1 MATKKVNIDII
12 ARDKSQQALNKVRG
26 NLDGVKKAVFNVR
39 NALAGL
45 GAGLVIRN
53 LVNTGKEIEGLQV
66 RLKFLFGSA
75 EEGAKAFDKMAKFA
89 SKVPFSLQEIQAGSG
104 NLAVVA
110 KDADELANL
119 MEITGNVAAA
129 TGLDFRTAAE
139 QIQRSFSAGIGAA
152 DLFREKGVRN
162 MLGFQA
168 GATVSIEETRE
179 AFAKVF
185 GKGGQF
191 GKATDELAETFEGTL
206 SMIGDK
212 IFNFKRVLLEAG
224 FFEELK
230 NQFGDLDNF
239 LENNARELDKIAT
252 SVGKNLAN
260 GMVRVVQIGK
270 GLIPTLRQIG
280 SILKSIIDGFMSLPP
295 FIQQT
300 GIIGAVLFGKKGF
313 AAIAGVSFVVDKIN
327 TMIKGIKTSMG
338 IFDVTNVE
346 DVQLRID
353 QIKRQL
359 EELREPDFFSNFGMG
374 TSIDTKKIQE
384 LEKELELRQEQ
395 LNMAEKLQELE
406 RAGFSIAREN
416 YIMRN
421 SLTKEQIELNKTILE
436 QFEELN
442 DTALENLKN
451 KLTDINT
458 TIAEG
463 LNAGIGK
470 FSNALSR
477 AIILGEDLG
486 KSFKR
491 MVQDALVQTLAILI
505 EVIIRLGIQKLL
517 NIDLE
522 KGEDRKLK
530 KARAFTRELKIQVA
544 LAALLA
550 FLTGGASMGFG
561 GASGGRDGG
570 MGMGGKTRAR
580 GGAVQKGQP
589 YLVGEKGA
597 ELFIPNSTGQITQSA
612 RGTGGMNGVNTVN
625 INVSAT
631 DVRGVKELLIDNRST
646 IVNAVNIALNE
657 KGKEAL

>member
-12 ARDKSQQALNKVRG
+12 ARDKSQRALQGVRG
-26 NLDGVKKAVFNVR
+26 SLDKVKKSVFNVR

-53 LVNTGKEIEGLQV
+53 LVNTGKEIESLQV
-66 RLKFLFGSA
+66 RLKFLFGTA
-75 EEGAKAFDKMAKFA
+75 EEGAEAFKKMSEFA
-89 SKVPFSLQEIQAGSG
+89 SRVPFSLEEIQQGAGVLS
-104 NLAVVA
+104 VVS
-110 KDADELANL
+110 KDAEELAKI
-119 MEITGNVAAA
+119 MEITGNVAAV
-129 TGLDFRTAAE
+129 TGLDFRTTAE

-168 GATVSIEETRE
+168 GATVSIEETVK
-179 AFAKVF
+179 AFEKIF
-185 GKGGQF
+185 GKGGRF
-191 GKATDELAETFEGTL
+191 GSATDELANTFEGTL

-212 IFNFKRVLLEAG
+212 IFNFKKVLLEAG

-252 SVGKNLAN
+252 AVGKNLAQ
-260 GMVRVVQIGK
+260 GMARVVEIGK

-395 LNMAEKLQELE
+395 LDMAEKLQESE

-470 FSNALSR
+470 FSNAISR

-491 MVQDALVQTLAILI
+491 MIADALVQTLAILI
-505 EVIIRLGIQKLL
+505 EIIIRMGIQKLL

-522 KGEDRKLK
+522 KGEDKKLQ
-530 KARAFTRELKIQVA
+530 KAKAFTKELKVQVA
-544 LAALLA
+544 LATILA
-550 FLTGGASMGFG
+550 FLTGGASMSGGGNGGLASMFG
-561 GASGGRDGG
+561 GRASGGS
-570 MGMGGKTRAR
+570 
-580 GGAVQKGQP
+580 VQKDKP
-589 YLVGEKGA
+589 YLVGEQGA
-597 ELFIPNSTGQITQSA
+597 E
-612 RGTGGMNGVNTVN
+612 
-625 INVSAT
+625 
-631 DVRGVKELLIDNRST
+631 
-646 IVNAVNIALNE
+646 
-657 KGKEAL
+657 